1 MRPSFHPRLVNPPFG
16 DPGVFIPFA
25 HEKRAVLFDL
35 GDIHTLSPRDILKIS
50 HIFISHTHM
59 DHFFGFDHLLR
70 LFLGREKVLYLY
82 GPGGILKN
90 VEGKLAGYTW
100 NLADT
105 YAHEFSVNVTEI
117 DADHRRTREYPCR
130 NRFQPTADPVRAPF
144 DGDLLKEP
152 GLSVSADLLDHATPC
167 LGFSLQE
174 RFHVN
179 ILKERVEEL
188 GLTVGP
194 WVRRFKNA
202 LFEGRPL
209 DSPFAV
215 DSNDSR
221 GPIFSLGALAEKIA
235 RITPGQKI
243 AYITDTA
250 YTPSNRKK
258 ILTLSRGADDL
269 FIEAVFSEPD
279 RNLAEQNR
287 TRRDAQRRRHYGRC
301 NTGACKNS
309 RRSRC
314 SGGNGSRTG
323 ACRYQTGRRRC
334 AHVRS

>member
-221 GPIFSLGALAEKIA
+221 GPVFSLGALAEKIA

-279 RNLAEQNR
+279 RNLAEQKRHLTAHQAGTLAGMAGVKRFTIFHFSPRYTDRENLLLQE
-287 TRRDAQRRRHYGRC
+287 AQQAYEAAIGT
-301 NTGACKNS
+301 N
-309 RRSRC
+309 
-314 SGGNGSRTG
+314 
-323 ACRYQTGRRRC
+323 
-334 AHVRS
+334 